1 MANRITREFDIMC
14 IGHKQYYIF
23 DKSYYRPLREIDVE
37 RLIHYE
43 ISQNIPAS
51 GRDEIKKFLALK
63 TLVDPNDVDKIWNK
77 IAVNGVLDVVTGE
90 LTEPNKDEKNTIAI
104 PWNYNPNPMPSPK
117 NR

>member
-1 MANRITREFDIMC
+1 
-14 IGHKQYYIF
+14 
-23 DKSYYRPLREIDVE
+23 
-37 RLIHYE
+37 
-43 ISQNIPAS
+43 SQNIPAS

-77 IAVNGVLDVVTGE
+77 IAVRNGVLDVVTGE

-117 NR
+117 IDEFMAHVSANRDGTVNQMKMQFLYQIAGYCLLKKNYFGK